1 MSRKFRLALQYLTST
16 GVEFDIDFFTFAIEA
31 NAYDI
36 VFYLRYRFEEQI
48 FAHNQKA
55 IDSHVQSYQ
64 NSSKFLKSKLHLSK
78 SLLPIF
84 NFNGVKEFLKIM
96 NFRIFDHSLENNIFS
111 HSANPLLSMCLLY
124 EFLSLLT
131 KKFFSLSYTCRQLMD
146 QVKVMIIHYIESVDD
161 ETFLTNIMLEKD
173 FTGRDSLQ
181 IAVEL
186 ELLDLIQAPK
196 VEAVIMRILNSD
208 YETSGSFFE
217 MSTPYQIL
225 NHSSEKNDV
234 EVTNRFYKKRDI
246 EGKPQYDSNFYIFQ
260 QSMNSRIKG
269 IGIIASIYVV
279 FSIYYFESCI
289 YEISTLRP
297 VFGTILE
304 QRKQLVVSADEQEI
318 YKLLSSLNK
327 VLATYAKGIS
337 SLYSSFNVI
346 IFLCVL
352 NCMFFTSQ
360 VLRFIFLRK
369 IGRSFQFPTVS
380 FFSDFILM
388 VVSIFQIDW
397 IVKNINKSIGGGMSE
412 ITIQEIMIDNLVAEG
427 VRDFKFEYLFAIIII
442 CLIWKLIEVIQFSSS
457 IGPMIKIVQKMF
469 SDFGNFFILYAILVV
484 MFAVIGNS
492 NFV

>member
-1 MSRKFRLALQYLTST
+1 
-16 GVEFDIDFFTFAIEA
+16 
-31 NAYDI
+31 
-36 VFYLRYRFEEQI
+36 
-48 FAHNQKA
+48 
-55 IDSHVQSYQ
+55 
-64 NSSKFLKSKLHLSK
+64 
-78 SLLPIF
+78 
-84 NFNGVKEFLKIM
+84 
-96 NFRIFDHSLENNIFS
+96 
-111 HSANPLLSMCLLY
+111 
-124 EFLSLLT
+124 
-131 KKFFSLSYTCRQLMD
+131 
-146 QVKVMIIHYIESVDD
+146 
-161 ETFLTNIMLEKD
+161 
-173 FTGRDSLQ
+173 
-181 IAVEL
+181 
-186 ELLDLIQAPK
+186 
-196 VEAVIMRILNSD
+196 
-208 YETSGSFFE
+208 
-217 MSTPYQIL
+217 
-225 NHSSEKNDV
+225 
-234 EVTNRFYKKRDI
+234 
-246 EGKPQYDSNFYIFQ
+246 
-260 QSMNSRIKG
+260 MNSRIKG

-304 QRKQLVVSADEQEI
+304 QRKQLVVSADEKEI

-412 ITIQEIMIDNLVAEG
+412 ITVQEIMIDNLVAEG